1 MKTPEK
7 LLIVDDSG
15 EVRRLLRLALGYGM
29 YRMYETDTGEE
40 ALTMIETLRPDVV
53 LLDVMLP
60 GHLDGFAVCRKIKDD
75 RALRSTF
82 VVLLTARG
90 QKRDIDLG
98 KAAMADAHVV
108 KPFSVARLIDIIEGR
123 PGRHITRP
131 DLPLKLKSAI

>member
-1 MKTPEK
+1 MSTAQK
-7 LLIVDDSG
+7 LLIVEDSG
-15 EVRRLLRLALGYGM
+15 DVRRLLRLALGYGM

-60 GHLDGFAVCRKIKDD
+60 GRLNGFDVCRAVKED
-75 RALRSTF
+75 RNLRSTF

-90 QKRDIDLG
+90 QKGDLELG

-108 KPFSVARLIDIIEGR
+108 KPFSVARLIEIIECR
-123 PGRHITRP
+123 PGKGTMQIDAARKVIDIR
-131 DLPLKLKSAI
+131 